1 MSDTERRPAA
11 PGPEQEETSFL
22 SRWSRRKLQARDTD
36 TERPAAGSTDVTPA
50 LAESST
56 VASES
61 TASQSPEA
69 APREPIDEDMP
80 PLESLH
86 QDADVSM
93 FFSSKV
99 SPQLRRQALS
109 KLFHAPKFNI
119 RDGLDDFDEDYT
131 CFAPL
136 GDTVTADMRYMKEL
150 AERRARELAEREAS
164 AQRPDAVEEASP
176 AESPASDHATAE
188 ERPEASDAAGTLA
201 DTETYARP
209 ESDTSHEDR
218 SA

>member
-1 MSDTERRPAA
+1 MSDTERRSVASIPK
-11 PGPEQEETSFL
+11 EEASFL

-36 TERPAAGSTDVTPA
+36 TERPAAGSSDVTPA
-50 LAESST
+50 VAEAST
-56 VASES
+56 DASES
-61 TASQSPEA
+61 TASQSPEP
-69 APREPIDEDMP
+69 PREPTDEDMP

-93 FFSSKV
+93 FFSSKI
-99 SPQLRRQALS
+99 SPQLRRQALR

-131 CFAPL
+131 YFAPL
-136 GDTVTADMRYMKEL
+136 GDTVTADMRYMKEV

-164 AQRPDAVEEASP
+164 MHRPDESEPAAADAQAVA
-176 AESPASDHATAE
+176 AESPVRS
-188 ERPEASDAAGTLA
+188 EASDAGETRA
-201 DTETYARP
+201 DAETRSRLEPDA
-209 ESDTSHEDR
+209 SHGKR